1 MRKYISIYIFA
12 LFFTD
17 FVYSQQ
23 QSSTCSRTADY
34 KDKKI
39 LVDGITGI
47 KGSGLSK
54 LMKNNPS
61 AMRHLRKYQEMNNV
75 QVFNLVS
82 GSVSTL
88 SIATGL
94 LYTGDKSSKSN
105 FLLFGAVIALVNFLT
120 TKTVEFYNE
129 RELTLAIEEFNKTS
143 EDPIR
148 LIDKNRLKKK
158 SGTIFVN
165 KNWSF

>member
-88 SIATGL
+88 SIAT
-94 LYTGDKSSKSN
+94 N
-105 FLLFGAVIALVNFLT
+105 FFTPAISPAKAT
-120 TKTVEFYNE
+120 FYFS
-129 RELTLAIEEFNKTS
+129 EL
-143 EDPIR
+143 
-148 LIDKNRLKKK
+148 
-158 SGTIFVN
+158 
-165 KNWSF
+165 